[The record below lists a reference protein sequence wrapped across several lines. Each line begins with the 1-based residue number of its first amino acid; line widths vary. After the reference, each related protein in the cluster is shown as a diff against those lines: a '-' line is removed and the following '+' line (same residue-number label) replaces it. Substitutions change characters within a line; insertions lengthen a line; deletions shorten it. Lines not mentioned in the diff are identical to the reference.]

1 MRKRLVGTDHHN
13 DEQFFDLSRDARFLY
28 GHLLSHP
35 LMTSFGLIRLTV
47 GGLADECGMTR
58 DECRAALDE
67 LAALGRVEIGR
78 RCLALSEDYL
88 ESPANPSV
96 VTGWGKIIE
105 LLPRTELVRRRLR
118 LAYDLVKERAAAK
131 GEKGSTWAA
140 AIPDSLREVLTT
152 APAPVGDGRS
162 PHPPDTYSGPP
173 RPASGRGGARK
184 RAVAKSATVARFPVA
199 AVGGSATT
207 EPQALATASLAALA
221 TAPVVETVTLT
232 TAETLTVDPATIT
245 LEVDDTTDD
254 GGELLDAAELFA
266 LVEVD
271 DAPAD
276 EPIDEPEPLPPAA
289 EVVESPYSL
298 PTVGLVPSPAESTL
312 FARPEP
318 VVKDGVEDRAED
330 DVAEGVE
337 DGVEHGARHGVE
349 HGVGHSVYE
358 GLRHRAGHG
367 VLDGPRH
374 SFFHLPA
381 IQLPFSRRGRLAP
394 ERAGAREADDDG
406 FEQLEIPHD
415 LPEPEA
421 VEVEADGGVEDGD
434 LGFELDLE
442 VDDEPEIAEPGPDGD
457 PPTFEPD
464 PDLDPDLEHHFRG
477 LAEKAEGVL
486 GRTLEVDERTML
498 RTWVGDVPIQLIEQ
512 ALADGLRSRIHRLAW
527 VGKRLETLIAGH
539 LAKHPELAD
548 DDLDE
553 ERRDA
558 LAALDNDEM
567 AGHLSEVTREVARGA
582 IRRATSARQV
592 RDILDQAFES

>member
-131 GEKGSTWAA
+131 GEKGTNWAA

-152 APAPVGDGRS
+152 APTTTSTATTRS
-162 PHPPDTYSGPP
+162 KSTRS
-173 RPASGRGGARK
+173 AK
-184 RAVAKSATVARFPVA
+184 RAPAKSATVARFPVA

-207 EPQALATASLAALA
+207 GPQTLATASSAALA

-232 TAETLTVDPATIT
+232 TAETLTVDPTTIT

-271 DAPAD
+271 D

-312 FARPEP
+312 FAPLDPTAPE
-318 VVKDGVEDRAED
+318 VKDGGEDRAED
-330 DVAEGVE
+330 GVAEGVE

-349 HGVGHSVYE
+349 HGVGHSVYK

-434 LGFELDLE
+434 LGFELELE
-442 VDDEPEIAEPGPDGD
+442 VDDEPKIADPGPDGE

-464 PDLDPDLEHHFRG
+464 LDLDPDLEHHFRD

-498 RTWVGDVPIQLIEQ
+498 RTWVGDVPIELIEQ

-558 LAALDNDEM
+558 LMALDNEEM

-582 IRRATSARQV
+582 IRGATSARQV